1 MKLENMN
8 NAYANKRCT
17 NNIYINNNYTHIMN
31 SKKIDIINS
40 INEIQGFKQYRIELF
55 DENYTETENIIKR
68 LQNITK

>member
-1 MKLENMN
+1 
-8 NAYANKRCT
+8 
-17 NNIYINNNYTHIMN
+17 MN

-68 LQNITK
+68 LQNIIK